1 MTGIEKNVSFGF
13 LVKFPFRNKHE
24 TSTRCD
30 CIIPI
35 YVHFRRVTVIFG
47 NLSEAQD
54 RVKRFSLPLQK
65 LASDGLIFLMAQMQ
79 LKIFEYYPGNRLE
92 KLSGNRQE
100 RWDAAELCR
109 GLPEIAKIPWRFA
122 VNRENSLGRAR
133 SRLPP
138 PPNTKGS
145 IRGLLCL

>member
-79 LKIFEYYPGNRLE
+79 LKIFEYIRETGWKSSPETGRNGGMQLNCAVAYQKLRKFPG
-92 KLSGNRQE
+92 
-100 RWDAAELCR
+100 D
-109 GLPEIAKIPWRFA
+109 LP
-122 VNRENSLGRAR
+122 
-133 SRLPP
+133 
-138 PPNTKGS
+138 
-145 IRGLLCL
+145 

>member
-1 MTGIEKNVSFGF
+1 MKRYHALMIKT
-13 LVKFPFRNKHE
+13 FRDRDTE
-24 TSTRCD
+24 R
-30 CIIPI
+30 
-35 YVHFRRVTVIFG
+35 IFKR
-47 NLSEAQD
+47 E
-54 RVKRFSLPLQK
+54 RVKRFSLQLQK
-65 LASDGLIFLMAQMQ
+65 LAQRKLDLLDGADVVEDLRIP
-79 LKIFEYYPGNRLE
+79 PGNRLE